1 MRRRDDLAIH
11 NERVKLVVTIL
22 NAVGL
27 AFFGLGVARPP
38 CGRHRADHAD
48 DRRPSHGRCRGR
60 VGVAVVATA
69 YFVLGQLKTD
79 DEADEETRR

>member
-27 AFFGLGVARPP
+27 AFFGLGVARPL
-38 CGRHRADHAD
+38 ADGTVPITPMIAVHLT
-48 DRRPSHGRCRGR
+48 
-60 VGVAVVATA
+60 VGVAAVATA
-69 YFVLGQLKTD
+69 YIVLGQIKTD